1 MSNYEFGKKKQFS
14 ITNCLVGRK
23 PWKNN
28 KVKYTTVKQLK
39 TQTMQT
45 KYDIKTKWNTSN
57 RIKKNAIKLEGMNLQ
72 INNNQEKYKTQK

>member
-1 MSNYEFGKKKQFS
+1 MSNYEFEKKKQFS

-28 KVKYTTVKQLK
+28 QVKYTTVKQLK

-45 KYDIKTKWNTSN
+45 K
-57 RIKKNAIKLEGMNLQ
+57 
-72 INNNQEKYKTQK
+72 

>member
-1 MSNYEFGKKKQFS
+1 VEKKSEPIRINSTNPPLVTWDQDKMSNYEFEKKKQFS

-28 KVKYTTVKQLK
+28 QVKYTTVKQLK

-45 KYDIKTKWNTSN
+45 K
-57 RIKKNAIKLEGMNLQ
+57 
-72 INNNQEKYKTQK
+72 